1 MLPLAPLEFLLLN
14 PFDGDPKRYFVSDGR
29 QEGFD
34 FEIASLQRGRCL
46 PTRTKLAFRARAA
59 PDRLDIQSQRLGNTT
74 KRKISSYFVRFIVD
88 FLYRRAL
95 EGRAREL
102 RSVEEIGALNVFIAV
117 RKIRIDAVGLYLD
130 ADRILRWIIL
140 VERKR
145 TVKGIEP
152 AVNVTDS
159 EMADPK

>member
-1 MLPLAPLEFLLLN
+1 MAGSLSPKFLLLN
-14 PFDGDPKRYFVSDGR
+14 PFDGDAKRYFVSDGR

-34 FEIASLQRGRCL
+34 FEIASLQRGRCI

-59 PDRLDIQSQRLGNTT
+59 SDRLDVQSQRLGNTT

-117 RKIRIDAVGLYLD
+117 GSIRIDTVGLYLD

-145 TVKGIEP
+145 TVKCVEP
-152 AVNVTDS
+152 AVNVTDP
-159 EMADPK
+159 EMADLK